1 MTAVNTSNFISRLYR
16 VSKKRRTLQVRGR
29 IARSK
34 VLFRRVLKNVEMSEV
49 KQWLMSIG
57 IPGIERLADEF
68 ETRGFSTRKSLQY
81 LQDGDLDYIFSS
93 PKRLLLTEKRALD
106 HELRQLK
113 LKSQEPGS
121 TAHLM
126 PKQLQFSSKE
136 AQTGTA
142 EGETATASNS
152 SSTTTHKIDSPLERR
167 KQELVENVSFL
178 EAQISSA
185 EDHLAKLKRGK

>member
-1 MTAVNTSNFISRLYR
+1 
-16 VSKKRRTLQVRGR
+16 
-29 IARSK
+29 
-34 VLFRRVLKNVEMSEV
+34 MSEV

-68 ETRGFSTRKSLQY
+68 ESQGFSTQKSLQY

-93 PKRLLLTEKRALD
+93 PKRLLLAEKRALD

-121 TAHLM
+121 TVYLM

-136 AQTGTA
+136 PQTWPPK
-142 EGETATASNS
+142 GEMATASNS
-152 SSTTTHKIDSPLERR
+152 SSTTTHNIVSHLDRR
-167 KQELVENVSFL
+167 K
-178 EAQISSA
+178 
-185 EDHLAKLKRGK
+185 